1 MEATKFIG
9 KVQQGGQLSIPLSVF
24 IDLGLTAGDEIEVR
38 LKKLNGEKIA
48 LKRRTVDVLSYSFPE
63 AKQKRLSELLFKN
76 REGELNKS
84 ELLEL
89 ERLVFEAQLK
99 TLEKAKAL
107 YEQKK
112 EISGAAAL

>member
-9 KVQQGGQLSIPLSVF
+9 KVQQGGNLLIPLSIF
-24 IDLGLTAGDEIEVR
+24 IDLGLTDGDEIEVR
-38 LKKLNGEKIA
+38 LKKLDGEKIA
-48 LKRRTVDVLSYSFPE
+48 LRKRTSEALSYSFPE
-63 AKQKRLSELLFKN
+63 AMQKRLSELLFKN
-76 REGELNKS
+76 REGKLTKL

-107 YEQKK
+107 YEQKR
-112 EISGAAAL
+112 EISGTAAL